1 VRDTVNVAFFASPGF
16 NSTELGIER
25 VSFLLSDLVSP
36 QPTSPIATAAA
47 TKKDVHLIGNFSS

>member
-1 VRDTVNVAFFASPGF
+1 VRVTENVAFFASPVY
-16 NSTELGIER
+16 NSTDLVIER